1 MIKVQMEGP
10 CQLPLKKE
18 TIHMQCSGHNITDDV
33 QSFIVCVSEM
43 NTVAVIKANAHCDV
57 QIVNKE
63 EFSFQWPHPDS
74 LSVSLLN
81 NCLILNNLSI
91 LKNERDVRIPSQLNG
106 VISLSEKQLK
116 KL

>member
-1 MIKVQMEGP
+1 MIKVQMEGQ

-18 TIHMQCSGHNITDDV
+18 TIHMQCSGHNIPDDV
-33 QSFIVCVSEM
+33 QSFLIFVSEM

-74 LSVSLLN
+74 LFVSV
-81 NCLILNNLSI
+81 LNNLSI
-91 LKNERDVRIPSQLNG
+91 LKNEIDVRIPSQLNG
-106 VISLSEKQLK
+106 VISLSEEQLK